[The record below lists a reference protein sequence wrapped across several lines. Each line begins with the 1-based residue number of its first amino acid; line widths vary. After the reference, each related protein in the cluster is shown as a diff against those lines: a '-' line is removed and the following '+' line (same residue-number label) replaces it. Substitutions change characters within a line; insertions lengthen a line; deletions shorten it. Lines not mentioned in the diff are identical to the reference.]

1 MNNEEWQQIGEDIKK
16 QVQDAIDAG
25 DFSKLSK
32 TIGDTVGLAID
43 GMGKTINEA
52 VGDMGRSLNEAVND
66 VGKGIN
72 EAVGSVGKSL
82 NGARDEVGR
91 GFHGG
96 FPGAAGNGRS
106 GRDGAPGQPGIGFGA
121 FGKAEPDRQIR
132 RMKPNLRPDRRFFG
146 KPSGSVSGIVFM
158 ALGFSLFGIA
168 GFFAFLC
175 LMVSLF
181 DGEPY
186 IATCVFGF
194 LAATGLGVGLRGS
207 AIKGRASRFKRYVSV
222 VGQKLYCSIEE
233 LAGRTGRNEKFVLK
247 DVKKMIRSGWF
258 LQAHFDKQESC
269 LIVSDEIYEQ
279 YRLTQSNYEKQQ
291 RVEQQRLIEEQRSKQ
306 KPNAKQAEDKLKRQ
320 GQTEEKGSGASA
332 ASGGTEYEKMM
343 EEGQE
348 YVRMIRLCNDE
359 IPGEEMSEKLDKLE
373 LLVTR
378 IFDRVEKEPELAPD
392 MHKMLN
398 YYLPT
403 TQKLLEAYR
412 DLERQ
417 NLDLNNISST
427 KKEIEETVDTINQA
441 FEKFLDELFR
451 EKAWD
456 IQSDISV
463 LHTMLKQDGYLKSD
477 FEK

>member
-1 MNNEEWQQIGEDIKK
+1 MNNEEWQQIGEDIKR

-43 GMGKTINEA
+43 GMGKSINEA
-52 VGDMGRSLNEAVND
+52 VGGVGKSFNEAMSD

-72 EAVGSVGKSL
+72 EAVGGIGKSL
-82 NGARDEVGR
+82 NGAMDEAGRSFHDVG
-91 GFHGG
+91 
-96 FPGAAGNGRS
+96 GNGRR
-106 GRDGAPGQPGIGFGA
+106 GMDGAPGRPGAGFA
-121 FGKAEPDRQIR
+121 ALRQDAPSRDIR
-132 RMKPNLRPDRRFFG
+132 RMKPNLRPDRRFFR
-146 KPSGSVSGIVFM
+146 KPSGNVSGIVFM
-158 ALGFSLFGIA
+158 ALGFSLCGIA
-168 GFFAFLC
+168 GFFTFISVMLFLFGGESI
-175 LMVSLF
+175 LMT
-181 DGEPY
+181 G
-186 IATCVFGF
+186 VFGF
-194 LAATGLGVGLRGS
+194 LAAAGLGLGLRG
-207 AIKGRASRFKRYVSV
+207 ITLKERAGRFKRYVSV

-233 LAGRTGRNEKFVLK
+233 LAGRTGRNQKFVLK
-247 DVKKMIRSGWF
+247 DIKKMMRRGWF
-258 LQAHFDKQESC
+258 IQGHLDKQESC

-279 YRLTQSNYEKQQ
+279 YRLTQSNYEN
-291 RVEQQRLIEEQRSKQ
+291 QQRLKEEQQGGQ
-306 KPNAKQAEDKLKRQ
+306 KPYVPKEQDKLSKY
-320 GQTEEKGSGASA
+320 GQTEAKAGGVGNVSGDAKDR
-332 ASGGTEYEKMM
+332 TEYEKML

-348 YVRMIRLCNDE
+348 YIRMIRLCNDE
-359 IPGEEMSEKLDKLE
+359 IPGEEMSGKLDKLE

-378 IFDRVEKEPELAPD
+378 IFGQVEKEPELAPD
-392 MHKMLN
+392 LHKMLN

-412 DLERQ
+412 DLEKQ
-417 NLDLNNISST
+417 NLELTNISAT

-463 LHTMLKQDGYLKSD
+463 LHTMLKQDGYLKGD